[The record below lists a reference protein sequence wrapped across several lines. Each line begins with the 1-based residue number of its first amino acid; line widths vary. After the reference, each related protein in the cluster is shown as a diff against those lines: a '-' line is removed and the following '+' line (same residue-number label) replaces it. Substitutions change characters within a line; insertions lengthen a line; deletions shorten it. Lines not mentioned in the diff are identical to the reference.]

1 MLKRRHS
8 SLMLAPSC
16 SANLT
21 NSSRLDMIDT
31 SFQGMAVLQSSN
43 GLIAYR
49 CKPCPWTGVNDVPG
63 LYRQERY
70 TRSLKLPRWLSVMVM
85 HFDAHEVHH
94 MYPNVPG
101 YRLHRI
107 AYTAQNEVDWL

>member
-63 LYRQERY
+63 LYIREGGGNAQLPGTRAQRALRGCSATLTSVRQHY
-70 TRSLKLPRWLSVMVM
+70 SV
-85 HFDAHEVHH
+85 DARN
-94 MYPNVPG
+94 YIPCS
-101 YRLHRI
+101 
-107 AYTAQNEVDWL
+107 